1 MSQQTRTFTAEHH
14 APVPLWRDVR
24 VLQVAAQAVFVVFVV
39 MVGAWLVSN
48 LLDALKALGL
58 NLSFGFMQRTA
69 GFRVSEGPTLVR
81 SDPYWRAYFVG
92 VVNSV
97 RIISIGLVL
106 TTALGV
112 VTGVAQLS
120 TNWLVRTLVKAYVEV
135 FRNTPLLVQLFFW
148 YFAVILKMPSL
159 EDSIILPGPIYISQR
174 GVFIPWPEPTRGF
187 GPWLAF
193 VAVGLGLAV
202 AAFVWRRRRKLSTGQ
217 NSYAALVAAVPLLS
231 LPLLG
236 WLAVPGRPL
245 LVSTPVFEGFNVA
258 GGTTLTPEFAALLF
272 GLVVYTAAFI
282 ADIVRA
288 GIQAVPKGQVEAAR
302 SLGLS
307 NFDVMRMVVLPQ
319 ALRVIIP
326 PLGNQYLNLAK
337 NSSLAI
343 GVGYPDLYA
352 VSNTIFNQSGQA
364 VQVIALVM
372 GTYLVMS
379 LLISAFMNFINA
391 RLKIVER

>member
-1 MSQQTRTFTAEHH
+1 MSRQKTFTAEHH
-14 APVPLWRDVR
+14 APVPFWRDIR

-39 MVGAWLVSN
+39 MLGAWLVSN
-48 LLDALKALGL
+48 LLNALDTLGL
-58 NLSFGFMQRTA
+58 NLRFDFMRSA
-69 GFRVSEGPTLVR
+69 SGFRVSEGPSMVLT
-81 SDPYWRAYFVG
+81 DPYWRAYFVG

-97 RIISIGLVL
+97 RIIGIGLAL
-106 TTALGV
+106 TTVLGV
-112 VTGVAQLS
+112 VAGVAQLS
-120 TNWLVRTLVKAYVEV
+120 ANWLVRTLVTIYVEI

-148 YFAVILKMPSL
+148 YFAVVLKMPSL
-159 EDSIILPGPIYISQR
+159 KDSIILPGPVYISQR
-174 GVFIPWPEPTRGF
+174 GVFVPWPQPARGF
-187 GPWLAF
+187 TVWLIF

-202 AAFVWRRRRKLSTGQ
+202 AAFVWRRRRKMSTGQ

-236 WLAVPGRPL
+236 WLAVPGRPF

-288 GIQAVPKGQVEAAR
+288 GIQSVPKGQIEAAR
-302 SLGLS
+302 SVGLS
-307 NFDVMRMVVLPQ
+307 NFDVMRLVVLPQ

-352 VSNTIFNQSGQA
+352 VSNTIFNHSGQA
-364 VQVIALVM
+364 VQVIGLVM
-372 GTYLVMS
+372 GTYLTMS
-379 LLISAFMNFINA
+379 LLISAFMNFVNA